1 MTEKLIRYYLWHL
14 FCLDIHSIFDKDIIL
29 SNINSK
35 FMFKSMSNHWSKLL
49 SGTDPIKILLAQVGP
64 SKQRKPSPPLINL
77 YVGRIIAP
85 PKKFAIFI
93 WYTIFVW
100 NLKGIVSIQLNC
112 FKQALFPKTRR
123 NNSRKWK
130 PTYNIPECSWL
141 KIKSNFTWR
150 QKIK

>member
-14 FCLDIHSIFDKDIIL
+14 FYLDIHSIFDKDIIL
-29 SNINSK
+29 NNINSK

-49 SGTDPIKILLAQVGP
+49 AEIDPIKIILAQVGP
-64 SKQRKPSPPLINL
+64 GKQKTLSTSQKLVCGESYSTPQKVCNL
-77 YVGRIIAP
+77 YIR
-85 PKKFAIFI
+85 
-93 WYTIFVW
+93 YTIFVW
-100 NLKGIVSIQLNC
+100 DLKGIVSIQLNC

-141 KIKSNFTWR
+141 KIKSNFPWR